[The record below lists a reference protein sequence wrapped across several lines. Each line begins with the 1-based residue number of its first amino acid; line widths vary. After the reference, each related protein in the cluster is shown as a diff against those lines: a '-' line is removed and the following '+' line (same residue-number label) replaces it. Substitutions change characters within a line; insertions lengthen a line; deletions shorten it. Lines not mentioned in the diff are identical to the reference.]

1 MDYLSLAGENLLFGF
16 VITAVG
22 FILGYL
28 LYSRIVLRGINL
40 KDALFEKDNF
50 SAWIEFVGAFV
61 FPVLFLSSKA
71 AEGAADSNIWLDLAN
86 CAIYAAA
93 YVVVFTLLRYLSG
106 VIIGSLGRSD
116 EHGRINTNNEVYV
129 QHNTAASLF
138 SVSLSIIFVSA
149 IRFLNLAEGYVE
161 ASVYRILMVLVFTL
175 AALIVYC
182 LLLRR
187 KTTLFKEI
195 FLDNNPAA
203 GLNLAGFVFAVEI
216 LLTNAAALQVDFD
229 LPALAALS
237 AVWLVLLAV
246 LSILFKYILTRLIRI
261 DIWNEVYEQ
270 NNIGAALGQCA
281 LYTGIALVL
290 VNFVK

>member
-1 MDYLSLAGENLLFGF
+1 MDYLVLAGENLLFGF

-28 LYSRIVLRGINL
+28 LYSTIVLRGVNL

-50 SAWIEFVGAFV
+50 AAWIEFVGAFV

-71 AEGAADSNIWLDLAN
+71 VEGAADSNIWLDLAS
-86 CAIYAAA
+86 CTVYAAA
-93 YVVVFTLLRYLSG
+93 YVIIFTLLRYLSG
-106 VIIGSLGRSD
+106 LIVGSLGRSD
-116 EHGRINTNNEVYV
+116 EHGGINLDDEVYV

-149 IRFLNLAEGYVE
+149 IRFLNLAQGFIEV
-161 ASVYRILMVLVFTL
+161 SVYRILILLVFTL

-182 LLLRR
+182 LLIRR
-187 KTTLFKEI
+187 KTALFKEI
-195 FLDNNPAA
+195 FMDNNPAA
-203 GLNLAGFVFAVEI
+203 GLSLAGFVFAVEI
-216 LLTNAAALQVDFD
+216 LLTNAVALQVDFD
-229 LPALAALS
+229 LYALAATS

-246 LSILFKYILTRLIRI
+246 LSMLFKYILTKLIKI
-261 DIWNEVYEQ
+261 DIWKEVYEQ

-281 LYTGIALVL
+281 LYAGIALAL

>member
-1 MDYLSLAGENLLFGF
+1 MDYLKLAGENLLFGF

-28 LYSRIVLRGINL
+28 LYSKVVLRRVNL
-40 KDALFEKDNF
+40 NDALFEKDNF
-50 SAWIEFVGAFV
+50 AAWIEFVGAFV
-61 FPVLFLSSKA
+61 FPALFLSSKA
-71 AEGAADSNIWLDLAN
+71 VEGAADSNIWLDLVS
-86 CAIYAAA
+86 CTIYAAA

-106 VIIGSLGRSD
+106 VVIGSLGRSD
-116 EHGRINTNNEVYV
+116 EQGGINLNNEVYV
-129 QHNTAASLF
+129 QHNIAASLF
-138 SVSLSIIFVSA
+138 SVALSITFVSA
-149 IRFLNLAEGYVE
+149 IRFLNLAQGFIEV
-161 ASVYRILMVLVFTL
+161 SFYRILILLVFTL

-182 LLLRR
+182 LLIRH

-195 FLDNNPAA
+195 FMDNNPAA

-216 LLTNAAALQVDFD
+216 LLTNAVALQVDFD
-229 LPALAALS
+229 LFALAATS

-246 LSILFKYILTRLIRI
+246 LSMLFKYILTKLIKV
-261 DIWNEVYEQ
+261 DIWKEVYEQ
-270 NNIGAALGQCA
+270 NNIGAALGQTA

>member
-28 LYSRIVLRGINL
+28 LYSRIVLRGISL

-71 AEGAADSNIWLDLAN
+71 VEGAADSNIWLDLAN
-86 CAIYAAA
+86 CTIYA
-93 YVVVFTLLRYLSG
+93 VVFTLLRYLSG

-149 IRFLNLAEGYVE
+149 IRFLNLAEGYVG
-161 ASVYRILMVLVFTL
+161 ASVYRILVVLVFTL

-203 GLNLAGFVFAVEI
+203 GLSLAGFVFAVEI

-237 AVWLVLLAV
+237 AVWLALLAV
-246 LSILFKYILTRLIRI
+246 LSVLFKYILTRLIKI
-261 DIWNEVYEQ
+261 DIWKEVYEQ